1 AARGGAGFVVAV
13 APYLTESARQADVV
27 LAAAGP
33 GEKTGT
39 TTNIEG
45 RVSVLNQKVTAP
57 GTARPDWI
65 LAAELASRL
74 GHDLG
79 FDSLGAGFGEIER
92 LAPSHAGVTMELLGR
107 PARRAGVGVP
117 FDPGGLRHEV
127 GRAATQPGAAVD
139 VG

>member
-1 AARGGAGFVVAV
+1 ERGLDAAGFLCAAAERKIQPLVLRGANPLAGFPDGALARRARGGAGFVVAV
-13 APYLTESARQADVV
+13 DLFLTESARQADVV

-45 RVSVLNQKVTAP
+45 RVSVVNQKVTAP

-79 FDSLGAGFGEIER
+79 FDSLGALFSEIER
-92 LAPSHAGVTMELLGR
+92 LA
-107 PARRAGVGVP
+107 
-117 FDPGGLRHEV
+117 
-127 GRAATQPGAAVD
+127 
-139 VG
+139 